1 MAQLHM
7 LLTSK
12 IEYAPRLNTVK
23 VCGTFNSISYLSIF
37 PQSAMAI
44 EIQSFWLGC
53 ECAHPTQRR
62 MKPGHVYRKLNRP
75 IVEYLYIVNDVDAT
89 KSSS

>member
-1 MAQLHM
+1 
-7 LLTSK
+7 
-12 IEYAPRLNTVK
+12 
-23 VCGTFNSISYLSIF
+23 
-37 PQSAMAI
+37 MAI

-75 IVEYLYIVNDVDAT
+75 IVEYLYIVNDVDAM